1 MVFTDPGP
9 SAFSNEVSERFLF
22 NFNRHMD
29 LTLFKRIVKV
39 CPGENVYNI
48 DVFRVYIHNLL
59 RSIVAFAW
67 TCTTYLDIID

>member
-1 MVFTDPGP
+1 MVLTDPGP

-39 CPGENVYNI
+39 CPGENV
-48 DVFRVYIHNLL
+48 
-59 RSIVAFAW
+59 
-67 TCTTYLDIID
+67 